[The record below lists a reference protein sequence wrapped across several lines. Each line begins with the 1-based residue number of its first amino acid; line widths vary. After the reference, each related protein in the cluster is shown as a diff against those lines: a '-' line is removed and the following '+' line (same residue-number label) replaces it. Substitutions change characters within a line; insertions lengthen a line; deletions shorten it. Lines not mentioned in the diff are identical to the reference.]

1 MLLDRHP
8 VGVPGTSVQPLPAAL
23 GTTMV
28 TIAHDR
34 LNELLWRV
42 YVAYSCLRL
51 QIESRHD
58 LDGEDTRDAPL
69 LPQLSPHV

>member
-1 MLLDRHP
+1 MHYLKLRWDRRA
-8 VGVPGTSVQPLPAAL
+8 Q
-23 GTTMV
+23 
-28 TIAHDR
+28 
-34 LNELLWRV
+34 ELLWRV

-69 LPQLSPHV
+69 LPQLPSHV